1 MNAIQHGSLDGL
13 ARELARAVAHGWL
26 HPLLAW
32 AVLRH
37 AEGEAFR

>member
-1 MNAIQHGSLDGL
+1 MNAIRHSSLDGL
-13 ARELARAVAHGWL
+13 ARELARAGDRGRL

-37 AEGEAFR
+37 AEREAFR